1 MKYANHRGFTLIEL
15 LVVIVI
21 LGVLGTYG
29 STKFS
34 GYIESSKAQS
44 LQEVVKQLNNEVLSL
59 ASLHGASPSV
69 VRATIV
75 KTGNTY
81 LDVLVHGEE
90 FVNSTY
96 ENAYKVNPHSNIQ
109 GITTVTMP
117 DDGVPGTYQIS
128 GMPISLG
135 TSLNKNDYII
145 KNVDGLVLASY
156 ISKYAKEETFVEEQS
171 GGTSGNL
178 AWTYNAGLY
187 DVTISRKF
195 N

>member
-1 MKYANHRGFTLIEL
+1 MKHTNRGFTLIEL

-21 LGVLGTYG
+21 LGVLG
-29 STKFS
+29 SIANTKFS

-44 LQEVVKQLNNEVLSL
+44 MQEIVKQLNNEVQSL

-69 VRATIV
+69 ARASIV
-75 KTGNTY
+75 KSGNSY
-81 LDVLVHGEE
+81 LDVLVHGEDY
-90 FVNSTY
+90 VNTTY
-96 ENAYKVNPHSNIQ
+96 ANAYKVNPHSNVE
-109 GITTVTMP
+109 GISTVSMP
-117 DDGVPGTYQIS
+117 SDGVAGTYQIS

-135 TSLNKNDYII
+135 TSTSQNDYII
-145 KNVDGLVLASY
+145 KNVDGLVLAGY
-156 ISKYAKEETFVEEQS
+156 ISKYAKEETFVEGQS
-171 GGTSGNL
+171 GGVNGNV